1 MTTRGRPASTP
12 LRPGLRRVTLRLVP
26 GDDEAFKAADG
37 SRRTFAW
44 SLRKDGRLAVSVRDE
59 RGRAL
64 ARFRLASR
72 FHGNFGG
79 SRIVISPGGAFAAL
93 FMHSGQSE
101 QGYELFAVGD
111 EVRRLTGVPFT
122 VGHGGPPIF
131 APDASRL
138 VLVNFWP
145 GAVHRVDALRV
156 AYAELFTQSLRPAEP
171 PRRHRLIVDSPDP
184 AALGRDF
191 HGPRKIRFIGADT
204 LSFTLPGDLRA
215 VVALPA
221 DDEILVSPAPP

>member
-1 MTTRGRPASTP
+1 MLRPALRRGT
-12 LRPGLRRVTLRLVP
+12 LRPVP
-26 GDDEAFKAADG
+26 GDDEEFKAADG
-37 SRRTFAW
+37 SWRTFAW
-44 SLRKDGRLAVSVRDE
+44 SFTRSGRLAVSVRSDT
-59 RGRAL
+59 GRAL
-64 ARFRLASR
+64 ARFTLASP

-79 SRIVISPGGAFAAL
+79 SQIVISPGGAFAAL
-93 FMHSGQSE
+93 YMHSGQSE
-101 QGYELFAVGD
+101 QGYELFAVGG
-111 EVRRLTGVPFT
+111 EIRRLAGVSFA

-131 APDASRL
+131 APDEGRL

-145 GAVHRVDALRV
+145 GGVHRVDATGRLV
-156 AYAELFTQSLRPAEP
+156 AYAELFTQSLRPEEP

-191 HGPRKIRFIGADT
+191 HGPRKIRFVGADA